1 MKFFTQIL
9 ATVLLSLMIVAFM
22 PSTALAQA
30 KTRSG
35 LIPCG
40 NGALV
45 GGAVAAEERCTF
57 DDLILLA
64 QIVINFLIFR
74 IAAPIAAVMFAYAG
88 FLWLTNAG
96 NESKITQAKEVF
108 WMVFWGLVV
117 ALAAWLTINMIVTF
131 FVGTDSRVNY
141 LEAAP

>member
-1 MKFFTQIL
+1 MKLLTTMV
-9 ATVLLSLMIVAFM
+9 ATVLTFFMVATLV
-22 PSTALAQA
+22 PGVALAQT
-30 KTRSG
+30 KTTSG

-40 NGALV
+40 NV
-45 GGAVAAEERCTF
+45 VANGMVVESERCTF
-57 DDLILLA
+57 DDLIILA

-96 NESKITQAKEVF
+96 NESKITQAREVF
-108 WMVFWGLVV
+108 WMVFWGLVI

-131 FVGTDSRVNY
+131 FVGTNSEVNY
-141 LEAAP
+141 LESAP

>member
-1 MKFFTQIL
+1 MKFFTSML
-9 ATVLLSLMIVAFM
+9 AATLLALTVAAFM
-22 PSTALAQA
+22 PGAAIAQT
-30 KTRSG
+30 KKVSG

-40 NGALV
+40 NV
-45 GGAVAAEERCTF
+45 VANGMVVESERCTF
-57 DDLILLA
+57 DDLIVLA

-96 NESKITQAKEVF
+96 NESKITQAREVF
-108 WMVFWGLVV
+108 WMVFWGLVI

-131 FVGTDSRVNY
+131 FVGTNSAVNY
-141 LEAAP
+141 LESAP